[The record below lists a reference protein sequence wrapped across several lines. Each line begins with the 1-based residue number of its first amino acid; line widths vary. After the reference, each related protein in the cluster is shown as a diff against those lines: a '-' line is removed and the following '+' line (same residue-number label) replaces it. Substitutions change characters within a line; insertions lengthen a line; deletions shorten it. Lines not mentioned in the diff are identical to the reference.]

1 MAEFLTTYATSHH
14 IEKIIKGAI
23 SKLVLVSP
31 YLQLSRT
38 FFERLKDASAKGV
51 SIKIIYGKSE
61 LRDDQMKQLAELKG
75 LELFYFENLH
85 AKCYMNEN
93 TMVITSMNMYDFSEK
108 NNREMGVLIERE
120 KDTQVFKDAMDETK
134 SIIDSSVKKDF
145 TLKNKQVAAKNP
157 KYVETKT
164 PKYAE
169 SKSPKYAT
177 KKGYCIRCRT
187 AITLNPDRPL
197 CEDCYGTWSIYEN
210 IDFREQYCHG
220 CGDPGPSSFRYP
232 QCQECYSSYSNT
244 LKLTM

>member
-14 IEKIIKGAI
+14 IEMIIKGAI
-23 SKLVLVSP
+23 SKLVLISP
-31 YLQLSRT
+31 YLQLSKT

-134 SIIDSSVKKDF
+134 SIINSSKKIDFVKSE
-145 TLKNKQVAAKNP
+145 KQIAPKSP
-157 KYVETKT
+157 KYVD
-164 PKYAE
+164 
-169 SKSPKYAT
+169 SKSPKYPS
-177 KKGYCIRCRT
+177 KKGFCIRCRKPI
-187 AITLNPDRPL
+187 AFNPDKPL
-197 CEDCYGTWSIYEN
+197 CEECYVKWGVYGN
-210 IDFREQYCHG
+210 IDFREKHCHG
-220 CGDPGPSSFRYP
+220 CGSPGPSSFRIP
-232 QCQECYSSYSNT
+232 QCLDCFGSYTHPPS
-244 LKLTM
+244 K